1 LDRGTTSRRDTDG
14 GGMEVRIG
22 YIRQRTLSRISCGDG
37 GGGEMGPVLL
47 EIGVLFELESY

>member
-1 LDRGTTSRRDTDG
+1 
-14 GGMEVRIG
+14 MEVRIG